1 VRPLARPV
9 TLAEI
14 KSDAALADWDLA
26 RLPRLSVA
34 PTTEAQWRRVEEL
47 SETPG

>member
-1 VRPLARPV
+1 V

-14 KSDAALADWDLA
+14 KSDAELADWDFV

-34 PTTEAQWRRVEEL
+34 PATAAQWQRIEKL
-47 SETPG
+47 SAAPG